1 MYNIKQKLHIIIKW
15 SPKFPPNSVHNLYH
29 FLHWNVDEIVKMM
42 DFTPMIMLHL
52 WQKLICR
59 CNLDLKISL
68 F

>member
-52 WQKLICR
+52 WQK
-59 CNLDLKISL
+59 
-68 F
+68 